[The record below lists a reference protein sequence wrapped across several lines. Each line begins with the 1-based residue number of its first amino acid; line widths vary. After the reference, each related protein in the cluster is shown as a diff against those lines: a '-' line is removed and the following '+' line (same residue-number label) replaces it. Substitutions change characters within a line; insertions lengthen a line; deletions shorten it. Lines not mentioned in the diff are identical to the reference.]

1 MKGGRPLQS
10 DPSFCRACLV
20 KQQRIDRLEEDVQ
33 RLKAKLWR
41 QERTAKEEPFGL
53 STPSSKRLV
62 KASTAAEQRAKRGG
76 AKPGHEGHGRQ
87 AVSEADAASVERLA
101 APEVCPD
108 CGTPLDFRGERDR
121 MIVDCEPVRAVKR
134 LVRIP
139 AGHCPKCH
147 RTVRPRVRGVLPHS
161 TCSNRLLAQAALWH
175 YKDGLTLGHIARQ
188 FDLSKGL
195 LIGRMHALA
204 DLLEPVVDRLIRDWR
219 LAPVKHADET
229 GWRCDGRNGYTHGF
243 FTPDIS
249 LFRCRHT
256 RSGDIAAEVFGE
268 APHIGTLV
276 VDRYPVY
283 NQFLGFLQYCLE
295 HLKREIQKLTKDDP
309 DHAECKRFEA
319 ELVPLLAEAMGL
331 RNAPMDDAAFLVQA
345 AVIQAKIEVC
355 ITAKARHPGIQ
366 RIQNIFRE
374 NAHRLYHWA
383 KDRTIPAENNLAERA
398 LRPLV
403 IARKI
408 SFGSQSE
415 KGLRTR
421 EILMSILGTLA
432 KRADHAVDAFT
443 RLLDAVADNPA
454 LDLEDFLFGP
464 QGIAPPRA
472 PDPVTM
478 RLA

>member
-1 MKGGRPLQS
+1 MKGARPLQA

-20 KQQRIDRLEEDVQ
+20 KQQRIDRLEEEVQ

-41 QERTAKEEPFGL
+41 QERTAKEQPFGL
-53 STPSSKRLV
+53 STPSAKRLI
-62 KASTAAEQRAKRGG
+62 KASTPAEQRAKRGG

-87 AVSEADAASVERLA
+87 AVSEAEAASVECLA
-101 APEVCPD
+101 TPEVCPD
-108 CGTPLDFRGERDR
+108 CGTPLDFRGERER
-121 MIVDCEPVRAVKR
+121 TIIDCEPVRAVKR

-139 AGHCPKCH
+139 AGHCPKCR
-147 RTVRPRVRGVLPHS
+147 RTFRPRVRGVLPRS
-161 TCSNRLLAQAALWH
+161 ICSNRLLAQAALWH

-195 LIGRMHALA
+195 LIGRMHALGE
-204 DLLEPVVDRLIRDWR
+204 LLEPAVDSLIKAWR

-243 FTPDIS
+243 FTSDIS
-249 LFRCRHT
+249 LFRCRLT
-256 RSGDIAAEVFGE
+256 RSGDVAAEVFGE
-268 APHIGTLV
+268 VPHVGTLV
-276 VDRYPVY
+276 VDRDAAY
-283 NQFLGFLQYCLE
+283 NRFKSFLPYCLE

-309 DHAECKRFEA
+309 GHAECERFEA
-319 ELVPLLAEAMGL
+319 EWVPLLAEAMGL
-331 RNAPMDDAAFLVQA
+331 RNDPMEEAAFLVQA
-345 AVIQAKIEVC
+345 AMIQAKIEAC
-355 ITAKARHPGIQ
+355 IAAKARHPGIQ

-383 KDRTIPAENNLAERA
+383 KDRSIPAENNLAERA

-421 EILMSILGTLA
+421 EILMTILGTLA
-432 KRADHAVDAFT
+432 KRADHPVDAFV
-443 RLLDAVADNPA
+443 RLLDAVVENPT
-454 LDLEDFLFGP
+454 LNLEDFLFGP
-464 QGIAPPRA
+464 QGVAPPRA
-472 PDPVTM
+472 SEP
-478 RLA
+478 LAAWQA

>member
-1 MKGGRPLQS
+1 M
-10 DPSFCRACLV
+10 
-20 KQQRIDRLEEDVQ
+20 
-33 RLKAKLWR
+33 
-41 QERTAKEEPFGL
+41 
-53 STPSSKRLV
+53 
-62 KASTAAEQRAKRGG
+62 
-76 AKPGHEGHGRQ
+76 
-87 AVSEADAASVERLA
+87 
-101 APEVCPD
+101 
-108 CGTPLDFRGERDR
+108 
-121 MIVDCEPVRAVKR
+121 
-134 LVRIP
+134 
-139 AGHCPKCH
+139 
-147 RTVRPRVRGVLPHS
+147 
-161 TCSNRLLAQAALWH
+161 
-175 YKDGLTLGHIARQ
+175 
-188 FDLSKGL
+188 

-204 DLLEPVVDRLIRDWR
+204 DLQEPALDRLIRDWR

-243 FTPDIS
+243 FTSDIS
-249 LFRCRHT
+249 LFRCRQT
-256 RSGDIAAEVFGE
+256 RSGDVAAEVFGE
-268 APHIGTLV
+268 APHVGTLV
-276 VDRYPVY
+276 VDRYAAY
-283 NQFLGFLQYCLE
+283 NRFLGFIQYCLE
-295 HLKREIQKLTKDDP
+295 HLKRETQKLTKDDP
-309 DHAECKRFEA
+309 GHAECERFEA
-319 ELVPLLAEAMGL
+319 ELVPLLVEAMGL
-331 RNAPMDDAAFLVQA
+331 RNVPMDEAAFLVQA
-345 AVIQAKIEVC
+345 AAIQAKIEAC
-355 ITAKARHPGIQ
+355 IAAKARHPGIQ

-421 EILMSILGTLA
+421 EILMSIMGTLA

-472 PDPVTM
+472 SCPDPVTV

>member
-10 DPSFCRACLV
+10 DPGYCRECLA
-20 KQQRIDRLEEDVQ
+20 KQQRIDRLEEEVL
-33 RLKAKLWR
+33 RLKAKLCR

-53 STPSSKRLV
+53 STPSAKRLI
-62 KASTAAEQRAKRGG
+62 KASTPAEQRAKKGG
-76 AKPGHEGHGRQ
+76 ATPGHEGHGRQ
-87 AVSEADAASVERLA
+87 GVSEAEAASLERLD

-121 MIVDCEPVRAVKR
+121 TIIDCEPVRAVKR
-134 LVRIP
+134 LVRIT
-139 AGHCPKCH
+139 AGHCSKCR
-147 RTVRPRVRGVLPHS
+147 RTFRPRLHGVLPRS
-161 TCSNRLLAQAALWH
+161 TCSNRLLAQTALWH

-188 FDLSKGL
+188 FDLSKGM

-204 DLLEPVVDRLIRDWR
+204 DLMEPAMDRLIRDWR

-256 RSGDIAAEVFGE
+256 RSGDVAAEVFGE
-268 APHIGTLV
+268 VPHLGTLV
-276 VDRYPVY
+276 VDRYAAY
-283 NQFLGFLQYCLE
+283 NRFKGLIQYCLE

-309 DHAECKRFEA
+309 GHAECEQFES

-331 RNAPMDDAAFLVQA
+331 RNDPMDESAFLVQA
-345 AVIQAKIEVC
+345 ATIQARIELGMA
-355 ITAKARHPGIQ
+355 AKARHPGIQ

-415 KGLRTR
+415 KGLHTR
-421 EILMSILGTLA
+421 EILMTLLGTLA
-432 KRADHAVDAFT
+432 KRTEHAVDAFV
-443 RLLDAVADNPA
+443 RVLDAVAENPA

-472 PDPVTM
+472 PDPVAV
-478 RLA
+478 RQV